1 MTLTG
6 LLYGV
11 EFKNRPELR
20 GDFRCGLKRQQAIHA
35 LHKSIRVF
43 KSSLLG

>member
-11 EFKNRPELR
+11 EFSLNLFFVCIALS
-20 GDFRCGLKRQQAIHA
+20 GFIQFRR
-35 LHKSIRVF
+35 
-43 KSSLLG
+43 